1 MYLRGDCMID
11 EILKVLPKYISNEII
26 RLNCTQSITEI
37 RLRARNKVILRC
49 ISNEIILD
57 CIVTTNAILEIL
69 LNISKNSIYAIQNDI
84 NNGFVIIRGG
94 HRIGISGEVVYVDG
108 KIKNIKNIC
117 SLNIRVS
124 RQIYGC
130 ADSVLP
136 SIIQRGRIQ
145 NTLIVSPPGCGKT
158 TLIRDIVRQISNGVP
173 NLNLKG
179 KNVSLIDER
188 GEIASV
194 YEGVAS
200 LDVGTRTDVM
210 SNVTKATGMKMM
222 IRSMAPDVI
231 ATDEIG
237 KSEDIVAIKEAI
249 LSGVSVIFTMHGDS
263 IKSIVRNKEIKELLD
278 LNIFSKI
285 IILSNGKI
293 PGIVEKIY
301 DTEKLGGVA

>member
-1 MYLRGDCMID
+1 MID
-11 EILKVLPKYISNEII
+11 EILKVLPKYISNDII
-26 RLNCTQSITEI
+26 RLNCSQNITEI
-37 RLRARNKVILRC
+37 RLRARSKVILIC
-49 ISNEIILD
+49 INREIILD
-57 CIVTTNAILEIL
+57 CIVTTNAILEVL
-69 LNISKNSIYAIQNDI
+69 LNVSKNSIYAIQNDI

-117 SLNIRVS
+117 SLNIRVA

-130 ADSVLP
+130 ADKVLP
-136 SIIQRGRIQ
+136 EIIQDGQIN

-158 TLIRDIVRQISNGVP
+158 TLIRDIIRQISNGIP
-173 NLNLKG
+173 NMRFKG

-200 LDVGTRTDVM
+200 LDVGVRTDIM
-210 SNVTKATGMKMM
+210 SNVSKATGMKMM
-222 IRSMAPDVI
+222 IRSMAPNVI

-237 KSEDIVAIKEAI
+237 SRDDMIAIKEAI
-249 LSGVSVIFTMHGDS
+249 LSGVNVIFTMHGDS
-263 IKSIVRNKEIKELLD
+263 ITSIVKNKELKELLD

-285 IILSNGKI
+285 IILSNGKT
-293 PGIVEKIY
+293 PGVVEKVY
-301 DTEKLGGVA
+301 DTSKLGGVA

>member
-1 MYLRGDCMID
+1 MID
-11 EILKVLPKYISNEII
+11 EILKVLPKYISNEIL
-26 RLNCTQSITEI
+26 RLNCSQNITEI
-37 RLRARNKVILRC
+37 RLRTKCKVILKC
-49 ISNEIILD
+49 INNEIVLD
-57 CIVTTNAILEIL
+57 CIATTNAILDVL
-69 LNISKNSIYAIQNDI
+69 LNVSKNSIYAIQNDI

-94 HRIGISGEVVYVDG
+94 HRIGVSGEVVYVDG

-117 SLNIRVS
+117 SLNIRVAK
-124 RQIYGC
+124 QVYGC
-130 ADSVLP
+130 ADKVLK
-136 SIIQRGRIQ
+136 SIIQNGKVN

-173 NLNLKG
+173 SLNFKG

-200 LDVGTRTDVM
+200 LDVGVRTDIM
-210 SNVTKATGMKMM
+210 SNVTKSTGMKMM

-237 KSEDIVAIKEAI
+237 KKEDIVAIKEAM
-249 LSGVSVIFTMHGDS
+249 LSGVSVIVTMHGDS
-263 IKSIVRNKEIKELLD
+263 LQDINKNKDIKELLD
-278 LNIFSKI
+278 MNTFSKI
-285 IILSNGKI
+285 IILSNGKV

-301 DTEKLGGVA
+301 DLETVAGGVA

>member
-1 MYLRGDCMID
+1 MIE

-37 RLRARNKVILRC
+37 RLRARCKVILRC
-49 ISNEIILD
+49 INNEIVLD
-57 CIVTTNAILEIL
+57 CIVTTNSILETL
-69 LNISKNSIYAIQNDI
+69 LNVSKNSIYAIQNDI

-108 KIKNIKNIC
+108 KIKNIKNIS

-124 RQIYGC
+124 RQVYGC
-130 ADSVLP
+130 ADSILP
-136 SIIQRGRIQ
+136 KIITSGRVE

-158 TLIRDIVRQISNGVP
+158 TLIRDIVRQISNGIP

-194 YEGVAS
+194 YEGTAS
-200 LDVGTRTDVM
+200 LDVGIRTDIM
-210 SNVTKATGMKMM
+210 SNVSKATGMRMM

-237 KSEDIVAIKEAI
+237 KEEDIVAIKEAI
-249 LSGVSVIFTMHGDS
+249 LSGVSVIFTMHGNS
-263 IKSIVRNKEIKELLD
+263 IKSILKNTKIKELLE
-278 LNIFSKI
+278 LNVFSKI
-285 IILSNGKI
+285 IILSSGKI

-301 DTEKLGGVA
+301 DTHSLGGVA